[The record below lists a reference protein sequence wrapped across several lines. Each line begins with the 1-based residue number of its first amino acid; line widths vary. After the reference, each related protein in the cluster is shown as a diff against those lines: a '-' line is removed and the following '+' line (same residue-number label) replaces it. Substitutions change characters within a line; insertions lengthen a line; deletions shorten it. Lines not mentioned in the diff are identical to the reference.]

1 MAKSRR
7 RKRKQSLAK
16 AKTDTRK
23 TSLPKQSRAWEPTTV
38 IDIQQSTL
46 PQIIETEHRLA
57 MTAAERYG
65 KYYKH
70 AEAATSFISLF
81 PKSVPPTLPIFAR
94 FWSLTKKHHLL
105 ALLSTVRLH
114 QTQAMMDLRQT
125 LEAAVCAAFAIV
137 YTDPA
142 LFADTTEAGTL
153 DSSQALSRKRY
164 RWLDDN
170 FPDASLYIKGHKDGI
185 NNSTAHA
192 NIVYTHRIFELK
204 EREYNLPFFDIDDE
218 YYTRTDLYTIGA
230 IGISL
235 MNLFYAVNDRH
246 GRPIEFVEDFE
257 QRLLLLNSQS
267 EELQKEMLADPRT
280 IELAQRIAA
289 SERRDSNT

>member
-7 RKRKQSLAK
+7 RERKPGLAK
-16 AKTDTRK
+16 VNTDTRK
-23 TSLPKQSRAWEPTTV
+23 ASLPKQTAV
-38 IDIQQSTL
+38 DIQQSTL
-46 PQIIETEHRLA
+46 PDIIETEHRLA

-65 KYYKH
+65 EYYKH

-114 QTQAMMDLRQT
+114 GTQAMMDLRQT

-137 YTDPA
+137 HTDPA
-142 LFADTTEAGTL
+142 LFADTTAVGTL
-153 DSSQALSRKRY
+153 DSSQALSRRRY

-170 FPDASLYIKGHKDGI
+170 FPDASRYIKDHKDRI

-192 NIVYTHRIFELK
+192 NIVYTHRIFEL
-204 EREYNLPFFDIDDE
+204 RATEYNLPFFDIEDE
-218 YYTRTDLYTIGA
+218 YHTCTDLYTIGA

-235 MNLFYAVNDRH
+235 MDLFYGVNDRH
-246 GRPIEFVEDFE
+246 GRPVEFVEGFE
-257 QRLLLLNSQS
+257 QRLLSLNAQS
-267 EELQKEMLADPRT
+267 AALQKEMLADPRS
-280 IELAQRIAA
+280 IALAQRIAA
-289 SERRDSNT
+289 SERRDFKIE

>member
-23 TSLPKQSRAWEPTTV
+23 ASLPKQSRADRAIGIGPPRAWEPTV
-38 IDIQQSTL
+38 DIQQSTL
-46 PQIIETEHRLA
+46 PEIIETEHRLA
-57 MTAAERYG
+57 
-65 KYYKH
+65 
-70 AEAATSFISLF
+70 
-81 PKSVPPTLPIFAR
+81 
-94 FWSLTKKHHLL
+94 LL

-137 YTDPA
+137 HTDPA
-142 LFADTTEAGTL
+142 LFADTTEAGAL
-153 DSSQALSRKRY
+153 DSSQTLSRKRY

-170 FPDASLYIKGHKDGI
+170 FPDASLYIKGHKDWI

-204 EREYNLPFFDIDDE
+204 EREYNLPFFDIEDD

-235 MNLFYAVNDRH
+235 MKLFYGVNDRH
-246 GRPIEFVEDFE
+246 GRPIEFVADFE
-257 QRLLLLNSQS
+257 RRLLALNAQS
-267 EELQKEMLADPRT
+267 DELQKEMLANPRT
-280 IELAQRIAA
+280 IELAQRIAV
-289 SERRDSNT
+289 SERRDSNK